1 MQYKLKEC
9 RQEAGYT
16 QEEAAWK
23 AGISCKMISRYENG
37 QSDPTLKVAIEL
49 AILYKVS
56 LDYLAGMP
64 SE

>member
-1 MQYKLKEC
+1 MQYRLKEC

-37 QSDPTLKVAIEL
+37 
-49 AILYKVS
+49 
-56 LDYLAGMP
+56 
-64 SE
+64 